1 MRAGCLRMGLLTTS
15 KVSSKFL
22 KKTCILQSLQNQ
34 EIMTFY
40 ILNLGTFFRPLEA
53 VFTKYRGQDLAGS
66 AKIVP
71 RWTSRLRQVVE
82 FTLTN
87 HVHFSL
93 TCGEAGW
100 GRA

>member
-1 MRAGCLRMGLLTTS
+1 
-15 KVSSKFL
+15 
-22 KKTCILQSLQNQ
+22 
-34 EIMTFY
+34 MTFY
-40 ILNLGTFFRPLEA
+40 TLNLGTFFRPSEA

-66 AKIVP
+66 AKRVP

-100 GRA
+100 GRAYNKPSPTTNDTFRDFEIKMLPANCYKSRFQ